1 MYFWATLIRSFDD
14 RPENL
19 NRVRFW
25 GFEDVKFVGLDH
37 FKSGNNK
44 CFWGWPSSHNP
55 SCGGPPLCGPDFAA
69 TATLFFSREQ
79 VGFFVLQLYIT
90 LLVLY
95 QSSLDFFWKEGKI
108 GVSLLFIWESWS
120 TLGTGSDNHK
130 RTRPQW
136 WVSLSWLNKCRKTL
150 KRRRRLNLRV
160 WRQRR
165 NHLTRGTPGLFSV
178 NYYRT

>member
-1 MYFWATLIRSFDD
+1 MYFWATLIRSLDD

-95 QSSLDFFWKEGKI
+95 QSSLDFFSEKKEKLGFRCCLYESLEVLLAL
-108 GVSLLFIWESWS
+108 GVITTKGHDRNDGLAWADWINAAKHWS
-120 TLGTGSDNHK
+120 DGGG
-130 RTRPQW
+130 W
-136 WVSLSWLNKCRKTL
+136 I
-150 KRRRRLNLRV
+150 
-160 WRQRR
+160 
-165 NHLTRGTPGLFSV
+165 
-178 NYYRT
+178 

>member
-1 MYFWATLIRSFDD
+1 M
-14 RPENL
+14 
-19 NRVRFW
+19 
-25 GFEDVKFVGLDH
+25 GLDH

-95 QSSLDFFWKEGKI
+95 QSSLDFFSEKKEKLGFRCCLYESLEVLLAL
-108 GVSLLFIWESWS
+108 GVI
-120 TLGTGSDNHK
+120 TTKGHD
-130 RTRPQW
+130 
-136 WVSLSWLNKCRKTL
+136 
-150 KRRRRLNLRV
+150 
-160 WRQRR
+160 R
-165 NHLTRGTPGLFSV
+165 NDGLA
-178 NYYRT
+178 